1 MLTLPRLACLPVVIL
16 LFAGIPLAKTTW
28 NIADDYEVRFSGSG
42 AEGTFRGLTGTI
54 VFDPEAPEQARFD
67 VAVDARTIDTGNNTK
82 DKHARGDSWF
92 DVEQYPEIKYSS
104 SRIEPTDDG
113 YRTTGTL
120 TLHGVEKEIS
130 FPFTFDRSGSTG
142 VFEGT
147 MVVDRHDF
155 GIKGPLLG
163 FVVGDEF
170 EISLRVPVEK

>member
-1 MLTLPRLACLPVVIL
+1 MLTLSHLAYLLVAIL
-16 LFAGIPLAKTTW
+16 LFVGIPLTKTIW
-28 NIADDYEVRFSGSG
+28 NITDDYEVRFSGSG

-54 VFDPEAPEQARFD
+54 VFDSDSLEQARFD
-67 VAVDARTIDTGNNTK
+67 VAVDARTIDTGNKTK

-104 SRIEPTDDG
+104 SRVESTDDG

-120 TLHGVEKEIS
+120 TLHGVEKEVS
-130 FPFTFDRSGSTG
+130 FLFTFRQSGSTG

-147 MVVDRHDF
+147 MVIDRHDF

-170 EISLRVPVEK
+170 EVSLRVPAEM